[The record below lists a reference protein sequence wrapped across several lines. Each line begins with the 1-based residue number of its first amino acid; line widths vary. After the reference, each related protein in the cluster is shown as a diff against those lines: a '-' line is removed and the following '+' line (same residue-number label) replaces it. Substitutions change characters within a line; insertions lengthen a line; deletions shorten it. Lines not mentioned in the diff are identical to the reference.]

1 MIGNVDSERATDT
14 VVLSDSSPVLLAGL
28 ESVLS
33 VGGID
38 RD

>member
-1 MIGNVDSERATDT
+1 MLTVSEPGT